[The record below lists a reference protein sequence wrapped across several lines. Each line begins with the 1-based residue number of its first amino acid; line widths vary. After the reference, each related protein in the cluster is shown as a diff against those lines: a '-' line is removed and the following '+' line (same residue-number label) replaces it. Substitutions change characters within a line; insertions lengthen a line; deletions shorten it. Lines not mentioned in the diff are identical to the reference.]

1 MVVDLFDIIIQDDKK
16 RQRQRKE
23 ERPRVYIPVHSM
35 PIPPRETREKQ
46 ESDRGV
52 TVIDILGEEE

>member
-1 MVVDLFDIIIQDDKK
+1 MGVDLFDIIIQDDKK
-16 RQRQRKE
+16 RQRKE

-35 PIPPRETREKQ
+35 PLPPREREEKQ